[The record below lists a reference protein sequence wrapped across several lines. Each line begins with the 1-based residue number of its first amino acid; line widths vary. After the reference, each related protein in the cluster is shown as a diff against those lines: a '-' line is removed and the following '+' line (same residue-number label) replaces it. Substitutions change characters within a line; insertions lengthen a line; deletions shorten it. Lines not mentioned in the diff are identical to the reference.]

1 MALIKCRECGKEIS
15 DKANTCPNCGC
26 PVEAIPIN
34 LSKTLPP
41 TNTITPPVRKK
52 KKHGC
57 LIAFLIIIGI
67 PVLIGVIANISTG
80 TPIIQKETTASTSA
94 EETTTAV
101 LSKEDAQSMDEQI
114 WSYVYPVITAN
125 NDLMAIMSGFGE
137 GTISELD
144 LYNATKDFEDYAH
157 KVWSNPPSV
166 SDEYGKKYLDSCRD
180 YIIIEQ
186 TMANSILKYLDSGK
200 TSDLSKLQE
209 NIERCTQAVQIVAS
223 NRGAFLGMNGFTDE
237 EINEIVEN
245 TMQ

>member
-1 MALIKCRECGKEIS
+1 MALIKCPECGKEIS

-26 PVEAIPIN
+26 PIEAVSID
-34 LSKTLPP
+34 LSKTPSTP
-41 TNTITPPVRKK
+41 STMTPPVKK

-67 PVLIGVIANISTG
+67 PALIGVIANMSAG
-80 TPIIQKETTASTSA
+80 TPIVQKETTTSTSA
-94 EETTTAV
+94 VETTTAV

-114 WSYVYPVITAN
+114 WNYIYPVITAN
-125 NDLMAIMSGFGE
+125 NDLMAIVSGFGE
-137 GTISELD
+137 GTNSELD
-144 LYNATKDFEDYAH
+144 VYNAAKDFEDYAR
-157 KVWSNPPSV
+157 KVWSNPPSI

-186 TMANSILKYLDSGK
+186 TMANSLLKYLDSKK

-209 NIERCTQAVQIVAS
+209 NIERCTQAVQIAAS

-237 EINEIVEN
+237 EINTIVEN